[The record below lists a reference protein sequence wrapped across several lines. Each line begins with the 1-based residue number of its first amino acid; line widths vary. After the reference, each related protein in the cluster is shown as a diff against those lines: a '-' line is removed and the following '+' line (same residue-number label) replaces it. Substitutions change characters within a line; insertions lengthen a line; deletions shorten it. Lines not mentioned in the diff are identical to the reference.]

1 MGARLIREH
10 YFKGRPIAALAA
22 EERKNEG
29 TLRMT
34 LLRLREALRD
44 CVRRRVDGAD
54 ES

>member
-1 MGARLIREH
+1 VGARLIREH

-29 TLRMT
+29 ALRMT

-44 CVRRRVDGAD
+44 CVRRRITTPG
-54 ES
+54 ET